1 MSAELEKIKEVVTMF
16 DLVQRYGI
24 DVNAAGFA
32 QCPFHQEK
40 TPSMKIY
47 ERGYKC
53 FGCNSGGSIFD
64 MVMKMFNLNFKDAK
78 ERINHDFGLVTS
90 ITVKENQEWERKKK
104 ARDKAKKER
113 EDLLKEWLWCKK
125 IIEIKAPIQFL
136 EEVIIFDDWVQ
147 AINKIDRLEYE
158 LGLI

>member
-78 ERINHDFGLVTS
+78 ERINHDFGLSTT
-90 ITVKENQEWERKKK
+90 ITIKENQEWERKKK
-104 ARDKAKKER
+104 ARDYEKRKR
-113 EDLLKEWLWCKK
+113 QWLINDWLACKR
-125 IIEIKAPIQFL
+125 IIETHPPTENEIRA
-136 EEVIIFDDWVQ
+136 DWLF
-147 AINKIDRLEYE
+147 AINRIDRLEYE